1 MNELYEF
8 LDIVINVPDEACGGI
23 VNFKYSGCPNGDID
37 CDVCI
42 FDSRGKPVVSKANK
56 ILITLKE

>member
-1 MNELYEF
+1 MQELNEF

-23 VNFKYSGCPNGDID
+23 VNYNYSGCPIGRID
-37 CDVCI
+37 CAACI